1 MDTISI
7 YGDIGSSY
15 WFEGISAKDVVLA
28 LKDLDSSLSKHYCRI
43 NSPGGYVDEG
53 LAIMNVL
60 LAHKNA
66 MRAVNKDFILETV
79 VDGYAMSAATM
90 PLMAGDVRTLALGG
104 VVMIH
109 DAWTWAN
116 GNAADLRKQADQ
128 LDKLSQNIADVYA
141 QLATPAAEGK
151 EARNADYFRK
161 LMAAESYLMGEETK
175 DCGLITAIDSGKEAS
190 LLAALTPEKMKGHYQ
205 EYMTTRRNHT
215 FTIAKDKNSL
225 LQTKK
230 ALEDIE
236 RLAAELGTTRTNA

>member
-1 MDTISI
+1 MDTINL

-15 WFEGISAKDVVLA
+15 WFDGIGAKDVVLA
-28 LKDLDSSLSKHYCRI
+28 LKDLDTSLNKHYCRI

-66 MRAVNKDFILETV
+66 MRAFNPEFKLETV
-79 VDGYAMSAATM
+79 VDGYAMSAATL
-90 PLMAGDVRTLALGG
+90 PLMAGDERTLALGG

-116 GNAADLRKQADQ
+116 GNAADLRKQAEQ

-141 QLATPAAEGK
+141 ARATAAPKGSDE
-151 EARNADYFRK
+151 RNAEYFRK
-161 LMAAESYLMGEETK
+161 LMADESYLMGQETM
-175 DCGLITAIDSGKEAS
+175 DCGIITNIDSGKEAS
-190 LLAALTPEKMKGHYQ
+190 LLAALTPEKMKGHYA

-215 FTIAKDKNSL
+215 FTVARDKNSL
-225 LQTKK
+225 LQTQK
-230 ALEDIE
+230 ALADIE
-236 RLAAELGTTRTNA
+236 RLAAELGTSKT